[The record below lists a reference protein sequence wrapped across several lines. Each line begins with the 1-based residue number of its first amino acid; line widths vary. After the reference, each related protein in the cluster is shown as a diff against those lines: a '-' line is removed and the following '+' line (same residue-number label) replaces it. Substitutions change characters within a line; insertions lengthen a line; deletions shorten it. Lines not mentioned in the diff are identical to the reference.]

1 MRLAHCLTNKYD
13 ALEMLESLQH
23 TAQDTKE
30 ELQNFYRLAY
40 QTVHGHQFRSLVLR
54 LLGDKDHEKS
64 FDCVRKEE

>member
-1 MRLAHCLTNKYD
+1 MRLAHCLTDKYE

-40 QTVHGHQFRSLVLR
+40 QTVHGHQFRSLLLH
-54 LLGDKDHEKS
+54 LLGTKIMKKALI
-64 FDCVRKEE
+64 V

>member
-1 MRLAHCLTNKYD
+1 MRLAHCLTDKYE

-54 LLGDKDHEKS
+54 LLGTKIMKKALI
-64 FDCVRKEE
+64 V